1 MLAELDNLPLL
12 RQIALI
18 ALLGGLVVASYAVLK
33 PFLVPVIW
41 AFILAY
47 VTWPLFLQLRR
58 LLRERVTLSALIM
71 TLAVSAAFVVP
82 VLWVVSLLRV
92 EVAAGYAELNAFLAS
107 RPRLP
112 QALAGI
118 PWLGDV
124 LQDFI
129 DRMGRDPE
137 ALKNELGVLVDQSLG
152 EIRTILGGVGRNV
165 AKTFF
170 SLLTLFFM
178 YRNGEAVAL
187 QVRDVL
193 ERLIGERVHAYL
205 TAIGDTT
212 RAVVYGIVLAALA
225 QGILAG
231 LGYWVAGLQAP
242 ALFGAATALI
252 ALVPF
257 GAPLI
262 WVSAGVW
269 LLLTDRTVAGA
280 GLLLWG
286 VLVVSW
292 VDNLVR
298 PLVISNATRIP
309 FLLVMFGVLGG
320 IAVFGLVGL
329 FIGPVILAVLMA
341 VWREWLHLKQVE
353 VVRAIHAP
361 KKEKMEG

>member
-1 MLAELDNLPLL
+1 MLAQLDNLPLL

-18 ALLGGLVVASYAVLK
+18 ALLGGLVLLGYAVLK

-47 VTWPLFLQLRR
+47 VTWPLFRRLRR
-58 LLRERVTLSALIM
+58 ALGERATLSAVFM
-71 TLAVSAAFVVP
+71 TLAMTAAFIVP
-82 VLWVVSLLRV
+82 MLWAVSLLRV
-92 EVAAGYAELNAFLAS
+92 EVARGYAELNAFLAS
-107 RPRLP
+107 HPRLP
-112 QALAGI
+112 QSLAGI
-118 PWLGDV
+118 PWLGDAM
-124 LQDFI
+124 QEFI
-129 DRMGRDPE
+129 DRLSRDPE
-137 ALKNELGVLVDQSLG
+137 ALKRELGLLVDQSIG

-165 AKTFF
+165 AKSFF
-170 SLLTLFFM
+170 ALLTLFFM
-178 YRNGEAVAL
+178 YRNGEGLAL

-225 QGILAG
+225 QGLLAG
-231 LGYWVAGLQAP
+231 IGYAFAGMQAP
-242 ALFGAATALI
+242 VLLGAATALI

-269 LLLTDRTVAGA
+269 LLITDRTGA
-280 GLLLWG
+280 GVFLLLWG
-286 VLVVSW
+286 LLLVSW

-320 IAVFGLVGL
+320 IAAFGLVGL

-353 VVRAIHAP
+353 VRAIH
-361 KKEKMEG
+361 KKEKAENPAS